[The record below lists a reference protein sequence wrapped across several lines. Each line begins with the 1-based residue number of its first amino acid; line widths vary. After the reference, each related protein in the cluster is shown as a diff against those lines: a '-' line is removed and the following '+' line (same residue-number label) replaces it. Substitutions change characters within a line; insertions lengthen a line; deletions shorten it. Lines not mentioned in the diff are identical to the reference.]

1 MSDKVRVFEI
11 AEEVGKTSVEVMQ
24 KAKELGIVSK
34 KDITYGLLEEKGGNL
49 SITTGEEKMEK
60 YL

>member
-1 MSDKVRVFEI
+1 
-11 AEEVGKTSVEVMQ
+11 MQ

-60 YL
+60 HIFKSFIMGLKQKVSTD

>member
-1 MSDKVRVFEI
+1 
-11 AEEVGKTSVEVMQ
+11 MQ